1 MIILKIH
8 PPLSMA
14 KTTRGNPVNPI
25 ANLDFRALIRAN

>member
-1 MIILKIH
+1 
-8 PPLSMA
+8 MA